1 MVFTPLLAFPPSHVF
16 KTKPLAMIRFEAF
29 IARAGTEHNEN
40 TPLENNH
47 FGDWE
52 ETLY

>member
-1 MVFTPLLAFPPSHVF
+1 MLFTPLLAFLPSHVF